1 MEEEKIVLDRKSF
14 EALAVDTRVRI
25 LKALKQR
32 RKTLSELSEELGL
45 AVSGVKEHL
54 ETLQSAELIT
64 KVDDGHKWKYYELT
78 RKGSEIIGPKEL
90 RVWILL
96 SISTLA
102 LILSAMS
109 MFQVVQ
115 PWDQAGGVEMSAAPP
130 ALGAQSDGAENA
142 PQVTAADSYMAGGN
156 CTGDAPG
163 EPGNCSAPPSLPI
176 RTPVVSPQPGEA
188 PPEPKIQNTEPETR
202 TPGPGTSPV
211 PLATAAISGLAML
224 ACLAVLAKNR
234 LARP

>member
-64 KVDDGHKWKYYELT
+64 KMDDGHKWKYYELT

-96 SISTLA
+96 SLSTLA
-102 LILSAMS
+102 LIFSGLMLLTPPMAT
-109 MFQVVQ
+109 
-115 PWDQAGGVEMSAAPP
+115 GGLESAAPTSGATEKFTIMAATPP
-130 ALGAQSDGAENA
+130 ANYS
-142 PQVTAADSYMAGGN
+142 
-156 CTGDAPG
+156 GDAAPWVAASEAPAP
-163 EPGNCSAPPSLPI
+163 EPGMQN
-176 RTPVVSPQPGEA
+176 
-188 PPEPKIQNTEPETR
+188 PEPNAFALNQEP
-202 TPGPGTSPV
+202 SPV
-211 PLATAAISGLAML
+211 PLAVAVISAIAML